1 MNGENMLWEKCCK
14 NTEVTKT
21 PHVLVVN
28 MSFCLFLSQN
38 NSFYCTKTQK
48 MQNQNGHCL
57 VKMTR
62 YEK

>member
-1 MNGENMLWEKCCK
+1 MGKTYCGKSAAK
-14 NTEVTKT
+14 NTEINKT
-21 PHVLVVN
+21 PHVLVLN

-38 NSFYCTKTQK
+38 NSFKCTKTEK